1 VSALV
6 QFWVFLVAMLSAYFV
21 LVWKSTA
28 DPRLIVF
35 TFIVLVFFAMG
46 TRLFRCPHCRNPIM
60 KHPTTRNQFGY
71 EWRLPTSGTCP
82 NCGARFFR
90 W

>member
-1 VSALV
+1 VTTLTK
-6 QFWVFLVAMLSAYFV
+6 FWLFTVVILGLYFV
-21 LVWKSTA
+21 LVWKSA
-28 DPRLIVF
+28 GEPRYLLF
-35 TFIVLVFFAMG
+35 TFAVLPVWAIG
-46 TRLFRCPHCRNPIM
+46 LRRFRCPHCRNPIM
-60 KHPTTRNQFGY
+60 KRPTTRNQFGY